1 MLEYPRFFGAP
12 QMPMPSRSPV
22 FQKIL
27 SILDKR
33 VTEES
38 VKARVD
44 SGDAIDLDIPK
55 LRQLIETLPAS
66 DSPGVLLSAIIRGD
80 NLIAEM
86 LWDERGPF
94 PVDLKK
100 LPMTEALRDEY
111 TLNGE
116 PFSLAGVK
124 IIGSLRSA
132 STRPDLVRV
141 FRNIRD
147 MKVSGLIG
155 PSESE
160 RSLFEANPID
170 EALAVARS
178 VSFEGELPVFT
189 QERVE
194 RPELL
199 LELLDSSRSSI
210 AGTAYDPLLCWAAPK
225 MLKRYP
231 GQLFRIESQQELK
244 ILESTR
250 QSRFTFP
257 EWAHL
262 FAETE
267 GKGLRTDEFKLTSH
281 SEHQPKLAQ
290 QLLNVM
296 GTPAHQHGFIER
308 EGLVLCH
315 TTAKFL
321 SEFEVAVIDS
331 ANAAKAQQFVEEYL
345 PLDGV
350 THLAFPDG
358 FGSLKNNGLHPMSFR
373 FGSGVRPRSS
383 ESRKNMIDLLA
394 DPELGNHVLSLMS
407 AEQWRHLAGQQT
419 LVSSSMLAL
428 HKGLNLDNEGLAV
441 RLDRRGLTALHEAGF
456 RFSKQSQVMTSKNQ
470 KSEIDILPQETW
482 VDLRLITVD
491 LKDAKDMEK
500 QRAPLNLAFEQMAS
514 MGLWPT
520 STLPA
525 PMDLRSALA
534 SCVKRKDVADKYD
547 EISISLR
554 SYVRTAGIE
563 ACAMEAK
570 DSNRHWSFLL
580 KIFGVDEL
588 RPYTPQ
594 MPLNAR
600 GQVFGQDLGL

>member
-1 MLEYPRFFGAP
+1 
-12 QMPMPSRSPV
+12 MPMPSRSPV

-33 VTEES
+33 VTEDS

-44 SGDAIDLDIPK
+44 SMDAIDLDIPK
-55 LRQLIETLPAS
+55 LKILIETLPAN
-66 DSPGVLLSAIIRGD
+66 DSAGVLLSAIIRGD

-86 LWDERGPF
+86 VWDERGPF

-100 LPMTEALRDEY
+100 LPLDETMKDRY

-116 PFSLAGVK
+116 PFSLAGIK

-132 STRPDLVRV
+132 STRPDLVRL

-147 MKVSGLIG
+147 MKVKGLIG

-170 EALAVARS
+170 EALEVARS
-178 VSFEGELPVFT
+178 VSFGGELPVFT

-199 LELLDSSRSSI
+199 LELLDASRSSI
-210 AGTAYDPLLCWAAPK
+210 AGTAYDPLLCWANPE
-225 MLKRYP
+225 MVSRYS
-231 GQLFRIESQQELK
+231 GQLYRIESEQELK
-244 ILESTR
+244 ILDSTR
-250 QSRFTFP
+250 STRLTFP
-257 EWAHL
+257 EWANL
-262 FAETE
+262 FAETD
-267 GKGLRTDEFKLTSH
+267 GKNLRNDDFKLTSH
-281 SEHQPKLAQ
+281 SVHQPKLAQ

-308 EGLVLCH
+308 EGLLLCH

-321 SEFEVAVIDS
+321 GEFEVAVIDS
-331 ANAAKAQQFVEEYL
+331 ANAVKAQQFVEEYL

-358 FGSLKNNGLHPMSFR
+358 FGSLKKNGLHPISYR
-373 FGSGVRPRSS
+373 TGSGVRPRSS
-383 ESRKNMIDLLA
+383 DNRKDFMDLIA
-394 DPELGNHVLSLMS
+394 DPELGSQVLSLMS
-407 AEQWRHLAGQQT
+407 PNQWRHLAGQQT

-428 HKGLNLDNEGLAV
+428 HKGLNFDNEGLAV

-456 RFSKQSQVMTSKNQ
+456 RFSKQSQVMMSKNQ
-470 KSEIDILPQETW
+470 PEETW
-482 VDLRLITVD
+482 VDVRLITVD
-491 LKDAKDMEK
+491 LKDAKDMVK
-500 QRAPLNLAFEQMAS
+500 QRAPLDLAFEQMAS

-525 PMDLRSALA
+525 PTDLRSALA
-534 SCVKRKDVADKYD
+534 SCVKRKDVAGKYD
-547 EISISLR
+547 EVSISLR
-554 SYVRTAGIE
+554 SYVRSAGIE
-563 ACAMEAK
+563 ACAEEAK
-570 DSNRHWSFLL
+570 DSNKHWSFLL
-580 KIFGVDEL
+580 QIFGVDEL
-588 RPYTPQ
+588 RPYTPK

>member
-12 QMPMPSRSPV
+12 LMPMPSRSPI
-22 FQKIL
+22 FEKIL

-33 VTEES
+33 VTEQS

-44 SGDAIDLDIPK
+44 SMDTIDLDIPK
-55 LRQLIETLPAS
+55 LKKLIESLPVS
-66 DSPGVLLSAIIRGD
+66 DLPGVLLCAIFRGD

-100 LPMTEALRDEY
+100 RPMAEALRDEY

-132 STRPDLVRV
+132 STRPDLMRL

-147 MKVSGLIG
+147 MKITGLIG
-155 PSESE
+155 PSEQG
-160 RSLFEANPID
+160 RILFEANPID

-199 LELLDSSRSSI
+199 LELLDASRSSI
-210 AGTAYDPLLCWAAPK
+210 AGTAYNPLLCWATLE
-225 MLKRYP
+225 MVNRYP
-231 GQLFRIESQQELK
+231 DQLFRIESEQELK

-250 QSRFTFP
+250 STRLTFP
-257 EWAHL
+257 EWSHL
-262 FAETE
+262 FAETD
-267 GKGLRTDEFKLTSH
+267 GKIPRNDDFKLTSY
-281 SEHQPKLAQ
+281 SVHQPKLAQ

-296 GTPAHQHGFIER
+296 GSRAHQHGFIER

-331 ANAAKAQQFVEEYL
+331 ANAVKAQQFVEEYL

-358 FGSLKNNGLHPMSFR
+358 FGSLKKNGLHPISYR
-373 FGSGVRPRSS
+373 TGSGRPRYSDN
-383 ESRKNMIDLLA
+383 RKEFMDLLA
-394 DPELGNHVLSLMS
+394 DPELGNCVRSLMS
-407 AEQWRHLAGQQT
+407 QKQWRHLASQQT
-419 LVSSSMLAL
+419 LVASSMLAL
-428 HKGLNLDNEGLAV
+428 HKALNFDNEGLAV
-441 RLDRRGLTALHEAGF
+441 RLDSRGLTVLHEAGF

-470 KSEIDILPQETW
+470 KSEINILPEETW

-491 LKDAKDMEK
+491 LADAKFMVK
-500 QRAPLNLAFEQMAS
+500 RRVPLNLAFEQMTS

-525 PMDLRSALA
+525 PAHLRDALA
-534 SCVKRKDVADKYD
+534 SCVKRKDVADKFD

-554 SYVRTAGIE
+554 SYVRTAGVE

-570 DSNRHWSFLL
+570 DSNKHWSFLL
-580 KIFGVDEL
+580 KIFGADEL

>member
-1 MLEYPRFFGAP
+1 MLEYPRLFGAP
-12 QMPMPSRSPV
+12 LMMPSRSPI
-22 FQKIL
+22 FEKIL

-33 VTEES
+33 VTEQS

-44 SGDAIDLDIPK
+44 SMDSIDLDIHK
-55 LRQLIETLPAS
+55 LKKLIESLPAS
-66 DSPGVLLSAIIRGD
+66 DSPGVLLCAIFRGD

-100 LPMTEALRDEY
+100 RPMAEALRDEY

-132 STRPDLVRV
+132 STRPDLMRV

-147 MKVSGLIG
+147 MKITGLIG
-155 PSESE
+155 PAEHE
-160 RSLFEANPID
+160 RILFEANPID

-199 LELLDSSRSSI
+199 LELLDASRSSI
-210 AGTAYDPLLCWAAPK
+210 AGTAYNPLLCWATPE
-225 MLKRYP
+225 MVKRYP
-231 GQLFRIESQQELK
+231 GQLFRIESQHELK

-257 EWAHL
+257 EWAYL

-267 GKGLRTDEFKLTSH
+267 GKGLRNDEFKLTSH

-296 GTPAHQHGFIER
+296 GSRAHQHGFIER

-331 ANAAKAQQFVEEYL
+331 ANAVKAQQFVEEYL

-358 FGSLKNNGLHPMSFR
+358 FGSLKKNGLHPISYR
-373 FGSGVRPRSS
+373 PGSGVRPRSS
-383 ESRKNMIDLLA
+383 DNRKDFMDLIA
-394 DPELGNHVLSLMS
+394 DPELGSHVLSLMS
-407 AEQWRHLAGQQT
+407 QKQWRHLASQQT
-419 LVSSSMLAL
+419 LVASSMLAL
-428 HKGLNLDNEGLAV
+428 HKALNFDNEGLAV
-441 RLDRRGLTALHEAGF
+441 RLDSRGLTVLHEAGF

-470 KSEIDILPQETW
+470 KSEINILPEETW

-491 LKDAKDMEK
+491 LADAKFMVK
-500 QRAPLNLAFEQMAS
+500 RRAPLNLAFEQMTS

-525 PMDLRSALA
+525 PAHLRDALA
-534 SCVKRKDVADKYD
+534 SCVKRKDVADKFD

-554 SYVRTAGIE
+554 SYVRTAGVE

-570 DSNRHWSFLL
+570 DSNKHWSFLL
-580 KIFGVDEL
+580 QIFGVDEL

>member
-1 MLEYPRFFGAP
+1 MLEYPCFSGAP
-12 QMPMPSRSPV
+12 LMPMPSRSPI
-22 FQKIL
+22 FEKIL

-33 VTEES
+33 VTEQS

-44 SGDAIDLDIPK
+44 SMDSIDLDIPK
-55 LRQLIETLPAS
+55 LKKLIESLPAS
-66 DSPGVLLSAIIRGD
+66 DSPGVLLCAIFRGD

-100 LPMTEALRDEY
+100 LPMDEALRDEY

-132 STRPDLVRV
+132 STRPDLMRL

-147 MKVSGLIG
+147 MKITGLIG
-155 PSESE
+155 PSEQE
-160 RSLFEANPID
+160 RILFEANSFD

-194 RPELL
+194 CPELL
-199 LELLDSSRSSI
+199 LELLDASRSSI
-210 AGTAYDPLLCWAAPK
+210 AGTAYYPLLCWTTPE
-225 MLKRYP
+225 MVSRYP
-231 GQLFRIESQQELK
+231 EQLYRIESEQELK

-250 QSRFTFP
+250 STRLTFP
-257 EWAHL
+257 EWSHV
-262 FAETE
+262 FAETD
-267 GKGLRTDEFKLTSH
+267 GKIPRNDEFKLTSH

-290 QLLNVM
+290 QLINVM
-296 GTPAHQHGFIER
+296 GTRAHQHGFIER
-308 EGLVLCH
+308 EGLALCH

-331 ANAAKAQQFVEEYL
+331 ANAVKAQQFVEEYL

-358 FGSLKNNGLHPMSFR
+358 FGSLKKNGLHPISYR
-373 FGSGVRPRSS
+373 PGSGRPLYS
-383 ESRKNMIDLLA
+383 ENRKDFMDLLA
-394 DPELGNHVLSLMS
+394 DPELGSCVRSLMS
-407 AEQWRHLAGQQT
+407 PKQWRHLAVQQT

-428 HKGLNLDNEGLAV
+428 HKALNFDNEGLAV
-441 RLDRRGLTALHEAGF
+441 RLDRKGLTVLHEAGF

-470 KSEIDILPQETW
+470 KSEINILPEETW

-491 LKDAKDMEK
+491 LADAKFMVK
-500 QRAPLNLAFEQMAS
+500 RRAPLNLAFEQMTS

-525 PMDLRSALA
+525 PAHLRDALA
-534 SCVKRKDVADKYD
+534 SCVKRKDVADKFD

-563 ACAMEAK
+563 ACADEAK
-570 DSNRHWSFLL
+570 DSNRHWAFLL
-580 KIFGVDEL
+580 QIFSTDEL

-594 MPLNAR
+594 MPLNVL